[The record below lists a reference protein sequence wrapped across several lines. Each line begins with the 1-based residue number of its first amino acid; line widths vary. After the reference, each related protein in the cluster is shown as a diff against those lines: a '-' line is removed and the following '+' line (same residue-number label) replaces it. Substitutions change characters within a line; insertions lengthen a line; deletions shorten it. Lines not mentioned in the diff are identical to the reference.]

1 MTITAHEYYKTAIDL
16 RDRIILKKTNLPL
29 IKAWVEVARACAKA
43 ESAFYTENNGRIHGR
58 SHQSFLSNLD
68 RIAWIA
74 RAQVETLGRS
84 VA

>member
-1 MTITAHEYYKTAIDL
+1 MTTSARQYYQTAIDL
-16 RDRIILKKTNLPL
+16 RDRIVLNKTNLPL

-43 ESAFYTENNGRIHGR
+43 ENAFYAENIGRVHGR